1 MSARPAVADLVPAL
15 QLFAALGCVLLVSLG
30 YLVIGLFLL
39 AILAAAWP
47 PAVPWR
53 PVAALRVLLV
63 YVPFAV
69 VWLAGV
75 TLYLQVAHALGF
87 TVPVQ
92 PQLAEIAAKGT
103 STPDLPVL
111 CLAIVVVH
119 PLAEEILFRGYLF
132 TALLRALPSWAT
144 QLVTAVVF
152 GLVHGLHYAL
162 PIGVLALL
170 FGWLRARHASLLP
183 SILAHTVHNGLCVVI
198 TVAWPQYLELLYP
211 K

>member
-1 MSARPAVADLVPAL
+1 MSARPAVADLEPAL

-69 VWLAGV
+69 LWLAFV
-75 TLYLQVAHALGF
+75 ALYLQVAHGLGY

-92 PQLAEIAAKGT
+92 EKLAEIAAKGT

-111 CLAIVVVH
+111 CLGIVIVA

-132 TALLRALPSWAT
+132 TALLRVLPSWAT
-144 QLVTAVVF
+144 QLATAIVF
-152 GLVHGLHYAL
+152 GLVHGLYYAL

-170 FGWLRARHASLLP
+170 FGWLRARHAALLP
-183 SILAHTVHNGLCVVI
+183 SVLAHMVHNGLTVVI
-198 TVAWPQYLELLYP
+198 TLSWPQHLELLYP

>member
-15 QLFAALGCVLLVSLG
+15 QLLAALGCVLLVSFG
-30 YLVIGLFLL
+30 YLVIGLFALT
-39 AILAAAWP
+39 ILAAAWP

-69 VWLAGV
+69 VWLLGV
-75 TLYLQVAHALGF
+75 ALYLRVAHGF
-87 TVPVQ
+87 GYTVPVQ

-103 STPDLPVL
+103 STPDLPWV
-111 CLAIVVVH
+111 CVGIVFVA

-132 TALLRALPSWAT
+132 TALLRVLPSWAT
-144 QLVTAVVF
+144 QLATAVVF

-162 PIGVLALL
+162 PIGGLALL
-170 FGWLRARHASLLP
+170 FGWLRARHGALLP
-183 SILAHTVHNGLCVVI
+183 SVLAHTVHNAL
-198 TVAWPQYLELLYP
+198 TVAFALSWPQHLDLLYP

>member
-15 QLFAALGCVLLVSLG
+15 QLLAALGCVLLISFG

-39 AILAAAWP
+39 GILAGVWP

-69 VWLAGV
+69 VWLAFV
-75 TLYLQVAHALGF
+75 ALYLRVAHGLGYA
-87 TVPVQ
+87 VSVQ

-103 STPDLPVL
+103 STPDLPVV
-111 CLAIVVVH
+111 CLGIVFVA

-132 TALLRALPSWAT
+132 TALLRVLPSWAT
-144 QLVTAVVF
+144 QLTTAAVF
-152 GLVHGLHYAL
+152 GLVHGLQYAL
-162 PIGVLALL
+162 PIAALALL
-170 FGWLRARHASLLP
+170 FGWLRARHAALLP
-183 SILAHTVHNGLCVVI
+183 CVLAHTVHNGLTVVI
-198 TVAWPQYLELLYP
+198 TLSWPEHLELLYP